1 MLQKIFLIILTVGLN
16 LSLNSVIGQPCNN
29 VLTLHIT
36 GNNGVHLEQATVL
49 VNSQLIK
56 SDKDKNFTTS
66 ICNGTAKISITNIG
80 YAAFDTTINISSTKR
95 INIALLPTIESLK
108 EVLVNSV
115 SAYQNLPITQIK
127 ATQKVSLIGLNLA
140 QALQQANGV
149 TLLSSGPTV
158 SKPMIHG
165 FHSNRILI
173 LNNGVRQEGQNWG
186 TEHAPEIDP
195 FTADKFTIIKGA
207 ASVKYGAE
215 ALGGVVLVEPK
226 PMFEKLGFSGSLN
239 TMYYSNNRMGVVSGL
254 VTYVSSNNH
263 WAFRL
268 QGTAKKAGNVKT
280 PNYYIANTGLRET
293 NAAATIAYQK
303 NNYQANLYISNFSTT
318 LGFYTGAHVESKDD
332 LEAAIKSNSP
342 LFTDGFTYQI
352 NRPKQTVNHTLIK
365 LTQKLQIKN
374 NHQLQLITA
383 HQENSRDEYDSKQY
397 LNQPEMSL
405 SLGSTNADLMLK
417 SNFSKNFNTEF
428 GIQYSVQQ
436 NINKDNSV
444 RIFIPNY
451 QLNSFGIYAI
461 ANVNVNSTYLS
472 FGIRYDS
479 KQFDAFKRELGIQT
493 NIKRNFNNLT
503 ATAQAAYKITSHIQ
517 GKSIVA
523 TAFRPPAVN
532 ELFANGLHQ
541 GLASIEVGN
550 PLFNAEQNLSFTQEI
565 TYKPDSNFK
574 FEVTAYSNHISNYIY
589 LQPVQPPSFT
599 IRGYY
604 PTFNYV
610 ATNAHVYGFDVA
622 LQYNFRKHWQ
632 VSSKTSIVRGWNKT
646 SKDWI
651 ILMPADRASI
661 ELNFLPSNNKIFN
674 QNLIGIEI
682 THVKQQTL
690 VPTSTSVLQD
700 YAPPPAAY
708 TVFNLNTQTT
718 IKIHKKPVQIGCT
731 IFNILNTKFRDYL
744 NRFRY
749 FIDEM
754 GLNASIRLSYNF

>member
-1 MLQKIFLIILTVGLN
+1 MLHKAILLCFTFVVFLI
-16 LSLNSVIGQPCNN
+16 NSTAQPCNN

-36 GNNGVHLEQATVL
+36 GNNGVHLEQATVT

-56 SDKDKNFTTS
+56 SDKDKNFTTKL
-66 ICNGTAKISITNIG
+66 CNGNAKISITNIG
-80 YAAFDTTINISSTKR
+80 YSAFDTTINITSTKR

-115 SAYQNLPITQIK
+115 SAYQNLPTSQIK

-268 QGTAKKAGNVKT
+268 QGTVKKAGNVKT
-280 PNYYIANTGLRET
+280 PNYYIANTGLREI

-303 NNYQANLYISNFSTT
+303 NNYQANLYVSNFSTT

-342 LFTDGFTYQI
+342 LFTDGFTYLI

-365 LTQKLQIKN
+365 LTQKLQLKN

-405 SLGSTNADLMLK
+405 SLGTTNADFLLK

-428 GIQYSVQQ
+428 GVQYSVQQ
-436 NINKDNSV
+436 NINKENSV

-451 QLNSFGIYAI
+451 QLNSIGIYAL
-461 ANVNVNSTYLS
+461 ANVNVHSTNLS

-503 ATAQAAYKITSHIQ
+503 ATVQAAYKIANNIQ

-550 PLFNAEQNLSFTQEI
+550 PLFNAEQNLSFTQEMM
-565 TYKPDSNFK
+565 YKPDSNFK
-574 FEVTAYSNHISNYIY
+574 FEITAYSNHISNYIY

-610 ATNAHVYGFDVA
+610 ATNAHVYGFDVS
-622 LQYNFRKHWQ
+622 LQYNFRKQWQ

-646 SKDWI
+646 SSDWI

-661 ELNFLPSNNKIFN
+661 ELNFLPSNNKTFN
-674 QNLIGIEI
+674 QNLLGIEV

-690 VPTSTSVLQD
+690 VPTNTSVLQD
-700 YAPPPAAY
+700 YAPPPSAY
-708 TVFNLNTQTT
+708 TLLNLNTQTT
-718 IKIHKKPVQIGCT
+718 IKIYKKPVQIGCT

-749 FIDEM
+749 FIDEI
-754 GLNASIRLSYNF
+754 GLNASVRLSYNF

>member
-1 MLQKIFLIILTVGLN
+1 MLQKALVLLFLLFSALINKATA
-16 LSLNSVIGQPCNN
+16 QPCNT

-36 GNNGVHLEQATVL
+36 DSKGEHLVNATVL
-49 VNSQLIK
+49 VNNANVK
-56 SDKDKNFTTS
+56 ANKEKNFVTT
-66 ICNGTAKISITNIG
+66 ICNGKIIIYISSIGFNSV
-80 YAAFDTTINISSTKR
+80 DTLVTINASKR
-95 INIALLPTIESLK
+95 INISLAASSQQLQN
-108 EVLVNSV
+108 VTLTANIPN
-115 SAYQNLPITQIK
+115 QNLATAQFK
-127 ATQKVSLIGLNLA
+127 ASQKISLVGLNLA
-140 QALQQANGV
+140 QALQQVSGV

-165 FHSNRILI
+165 FHSNRIVI
-173 LNNGVRQEGQNWG
+173 LNNGIRQEGQNWG

-195 FTADKFTIIKGA
+195 FTAEKFTIVKGA

-215 ALGGVVLVEPK
+215 AIGGVVLVEPK
-226 PMFEKLGFSGSLN
+226 PMFEKIGYSGSFNSL
-239 TMYYSNNRMGVVSGL
+239 YYTNNRMGVLSGL

-280 PNYYIANTGLRET
+280 PNYYVANTGLREL

-303 NNYQANLYISNFSTT
+303 NNYQANIYVSNFSTT

-332 LEAAIKSNSP
+332 LEAAIKSSTP
-342 LFTDGFTYQI
+342 LFTDGFTYNI
-352 NRPKQTVNHTLIK
+352 NRPKQHVNHFLVK
-365 LTQKLQIKN
+365 LTQKLQLKN

-405 SLGSTNADLMLK
+405 SLGTTNADLLFK
-417 SNFSKNFNTEF
+417 SNFNKNFNTEV

-451 QLNSFGIYAI
+451 QLNSLGIFAI
-461 ANVNVNSTYLS
+461 ANVNLHSTNLS

-479 KQFDAFKRELGIQT
+479 KQFNAFKRELGVQT
-493 NIKRNFNNLT
+493 QISRNFSNVT
-503 ATAQAAYKITSHIQ
+503 ATAQASYNISNSIKA
-517 GKSIVA
+517 KSIVA

-550 PLFNAEQNLSFTQEI
+550 PLFNAEKNLSFTQEI

-574 FEVTAYSNHISNYIY
+574 FEIVAYSNHINNYIY

-610 ATNAHVYGFDVA
+610 ATNAHVYGFDVG
-622 LQYNFRKHWQ
+622 LQYTLSKQWQ
-632 VSSKTSIVRGWNKT
+632 ANLKSTIVRGWNKT
-646 SKDWI
+646 TLDWI
-651 ILMPADRASI
+651 ILMPADRGSV
-661 ELNFLPSNNKIFN
+661 ELNFLPNNGKKFM
-674 QNLIGIEI
+674 QNLIGIELLY
-682 THVKQQTL
+682 VKQQTL
-690 VPTSTSVLQD
+690 IPNKTLVLQD
-700 YAPPPAAY
+700 YAPPPTAY
-708 TVFNLNTQTT
+708 ALINFNAQTT
-718 IKIHKKPVQIGCT
+718 IKVHKKPIQIGLT
-731 IFNILNTKFRDYL
+731 IFNVLNTSYRDYL

-749 FIDEM
+749 FFDEM
-754 GLNASIRLSYNF
+754 GTNASLRINYNF